1 MTRQPEVKAR
11 IRMMTA
17 TVHRMVRDRVE
28 AADDSMML
36 KGFPRFQPRR
46 GEGPAWPFRCLGD
59 DR

>member
-1 MTRQPEVKAR
+1 
-11 IRMMTA
+11 MMTA